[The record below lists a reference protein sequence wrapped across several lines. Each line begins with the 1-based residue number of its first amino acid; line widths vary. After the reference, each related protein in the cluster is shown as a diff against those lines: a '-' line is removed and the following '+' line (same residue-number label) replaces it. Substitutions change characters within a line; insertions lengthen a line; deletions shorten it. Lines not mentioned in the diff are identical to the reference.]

1 MAGNMPSASMVCGDF
16 STMTIGF
23 FRPGLELSTN
33 PYGAGFQTGAITVLA
48 TLSVDVGIPFASSF
62 CKSTSIT

>member
-16 STMTIGF
+16 STMTGF

-33 PYGAGFQTGAITVLA
+33 PYGAGFQTGVITVLA

-62 CKSTSIT
+62 FKSTSIT

>member
-1 MAGNMPSASMVCGDF
+1 
-16 STMTIGF
+16 MTIGF

-33 PYGAGFQTGAITVLA
+33 PYGAGFQTGVITVLA